1 MAKCRGAL
9 LCPREVEGEH
19 ICRFRGGGKHILRV
33 FMARFSDDRAP
44 LAEQKGHLENHDRT
58 TRPKT
63 VPSFRV
69 EADPWMRTGATSFV

>member
-1 MAKCRGAL
+1 MSAGEL
-9 LCPREVEGEH
+9 EGEH
-19 ICRFRGGGKHILRV
+19 ICRFRGGGDNTSCGV

-44 LAEQKGHLENHDRT
+44 LAEQKGHLKNHDRT